1 MAKPSTQAP
10 GTLSPPAAL
19 PSYHSTHHHPLLHT
33 CTTTCSLTP
42 AATSLPTRT
51 QIVIRRLEVETELR
65 RRQLRRVPRAWQ
77 PPALDISMA
86 KRDMS
91 HLEGTKMPQEFLCPM
106 SMQLMTDPV
115 VTPTGVTYDRCA
127 AGMGAAMH

>member
-1 MAKPSTQAP
+1 MQAAASFPPSAAP
-10 GTLSPPAAL
+10 LAAMHPVPAAAL
-19 PSYHSTHHHPLLHT
+19 PDMPTTSAQHP
-33 CTTTCSLTP
+33 
-42 AATSLPTRT
+42 

-65 RRQLRRVPRAWQ
+65 RRQMRRAPRAWQ

-86 KRDMS
+86 KRDVA
-91 HLEGTKMPQEFLCPM
+91 HLEGNKTPQEFLCPM

-127 AGMGAAMH
+127 ARSAHGAQVFR